1 MNSVKAFFL
10 GGALAIVTTFVFA
23 PVLALIYRR
32 RGMDAE
38 EREGSAVLAGEAAS
52 MCARRVIVG
61 TRKRGSA
68 NEVDAG
74 RPERRRQGDQRYE

>member
-1 MNSVKAFFL
+1 
-10 GGALAIVTTFVFA
+10 
-23 PVLALIYRR
+23 
-32 RGMDAE
+32 MDAE